1 MFLST
6 INELYGN
13 KRILSCERITLN
25 HYNITEILLASN
37 PIVADSISVD
47 IDNNKFRTSN
57 RDFNP
62 LIRIYTSASF
72 HKTIKKIPQWKH
84 TLLQNIYSRYPTC
97 LLIAIQQSQPLLVAT
112 DRSRSDFKGGGP
124 WVISAPNGRLL
135 AHGTN
140 LDFGCMS
147 NMYSHRSEA
156 YAILSVLLFLHEY
169 SKYFSLPIINKFT
182 ICYENKEIVTKVEN
196 IRINAKYYDLNYNML
211 EHKAIIAIKT

>member
-1 MFLST
+1 M
-6 INELYGN
+6 
-13 KRILSCERITLN
+13 
-25 HYNITEILLASN
+25 LASN

-72 HKTIKKIPQWKH
+72 HKTVKQIPQWKH
-84 TLLQNIYSRYPTC
+84 TLLQNIYSIYPTC
-97 LLIAIQQSQPLLVAT
+97 LLISIQQSQPLLVAT
-112 DRSRSDFKGGGP
+112 DRSKSDFKCGGP
-124 WVISAPNGRLL
+124 WVISIPNGRLL
-135 AHGTN
+135 AHGAN

-182 ICYENKEIVTKVEN
+182 ICYENKKN
-196 IRINAKYYDLNYNML
+196 RNKS
-211 EHKAIIAIKT
+211 